1 MESAGRFDKDRF
13 KGLPSTVVFGADID
27 GRICRELSENLKI
40 SPTGSVPDSRMWP
53 LTVVAD
59 TFNRVVFN
67 NNGYSIGLG
76 DRLVDVLHE
85 IK

>member
-1 MESAGRFDKDRF
+1 M
-13 KGLPSTVVFGADID
+13 
-27 GRICRELSENLKI
+27 KI
-40 SPTGSVPDSRMWP
+40 SPTVSVPDSRMWP